1 MGIINEWIRS
11 LMLTLGVCL
20 LAYFDTAA
28 DSFSCLTGR
37 RAYSLLYSS
46 TRTERVDTEVDLPAL
61 ALDSDLAMLFKLKK
75 LPFLLRLQLT

>member
-28 DSFSCLTGR
+28 DSPL
-37 RAYSLLYSS
+37 
-46 TRTERVDTEVDLPAL
+46 
-61 ALDSDLAMLFKLKK
+61 
-75 LPFLLRLQLT
+75 